1 MASTEEKRS
10 LVRLIVYS
18 AVLVL
23 LIILVGI
30 ALYYTLYVYH
40 IVPFSL
46 ELVSK
51 LAVALALGYVAIEF
65 IGREIR
71 SLSVRVFGERRGD
84 MVLVVY
90 RFVTYVLLALILLAI
105 AGISGTALL
114 AGGTFA
120 GLVLGLAGQTVLSNI
135 IAGIMLI
142 LSRPYEVED
151 RITFVTWQYGLIVPS
166 YPPKLF
172 SHESLMP
179 GYSGRILDIGLLY
192 SEIKLDDG
200 PTMKVPNSVMV
211 VAAIVSHELKE
222 RWVRTKYEIPVAI
235 DPKQLIPALTEIV
248 KKNEWVS
255 KPETVS
261 VLVNAVTSTIYIV
274 SIDALCSGSFEEPPR
289 SSILLD
295 VMEVV
300 KRMRISIP

>member
-84 MVLVVY
+84 MVPGRVPVRHL
-90 RFVTYVLLALILLAI
+90 TYLLALILLAI

-120 GLVLGLAGQTVLSNI
+120 GLV
-135 IAGIMLI
+135 
-142 LSRPYEVED
+142 
-151 RITFVTWQYGLIVPS
+151 
-166 YPPKLF
+166 
-172 SHESLMP
+172 
-179 GYSGRILDIGLLY
+179 
-192 SEIKLDDG
+192 
-200 PTMKVPNSVMV
+200 
-211 VAAIVSHELKE
+211 
-222 RWVRTKYEIPVAI
+222 
-235 DPKQLIPALTEIV
+235 
-248 KKNEWVS
+248 
-255 KPETVS
+255 
-261 VLVNAVTSTIYIV
+261 
-274 SIDALCSGSFEEPPR
+274 
-289 SSILLD
+289 
-295 VMEVV
+295 
-300 KRMRISIP
+300 